1 MPSGAMLINAASPPI
16 ISIELA
22 TGRVRPLADKECS
35 IHQGYGHIH
44 FLQHDALK
52 VAPVPE
58 QVNPVQR
65 EQSDG

>member
-35 IHQGYGHIH
+35 IHQGYGHIS
-44 FLQHDALK
+44 ARLK
-52 VAPVPE
+52 FAIRKRGARVASTM
-58 QVNPVQR
+58 NA
-65 EQSDG
+65 